1 MADSS
6 QRSWP
11 GGGDGCGGA
20 DGGSGGGGLGGGYA
34 TSACSS
40 ASSSLAGVITLLA
53 SWLGRQLN
61 SCSSRSNSDHQ
72 MHTREVLPLQS
83 ASDDEPTA
91 AVRTS
96 ESSHA
101 SKWPRRITKRE

>member
-1 MADSS
+1 MSFF
-6 QRSWP
+6 
-11 GGGDGCGGA
+11 
-20 DGGSGGGGLGGGYA
+20 
-34 TSACSS
+34 SS
-40 ASSSLAGVITLLA
+40 AISSLVGVITLLA

-61 SCSSRSNSDHQ
+61 SCSSRSNSLQ
-72 MHTREVLPLQS
+72 KMHAREVLPLHS